1 VAGTANG
8 AFNGSRWLASTGLTG
23 SYRWTSFVVEP
34 SSKVF
39 ALWERQSEWT
49 DSLGTLQA
57 ARDFSAGRV
66 ATGGK
71 VIAPWQADSGIA
83 IAPYLGVYADW
94 RFSTDDALP
103 AGQPLVGI
111 GDGWSGRVTGGV
123 TFTQK
128 DGASVA
134 LGGEYGGFGA
144 NYKIWTASGR
154 VFWPF

>member
-1 VAGTANG
+1 MSTENQLWGAPRLHGELLKLGFSVAQ
-8 AFNGSRWLASTGLTG
+8 STVAKYMVKRRGP
-23 SYRWTSFVVEP
+23 P
-34 SSKVF
+34 S
-39 ALWERQSEWT
+39 
-49 DSLGTLQA
+49 
-57 ARDFSAGRV
+57 
-66 ATGGK
+66 
-71 VIAPWQADSGIA
+71 
-83 IAPYLGVYADW
+83 
-94 RFSTDDALP
+94 P